1 VQAQAEWPPLSIP
14 WVTGGPR
21 APFELER
28 EFAVQAEKVRN
39 TAATQ
44 LAKA

>member
-1 VQAQAEWPPLSIP
+1 LKDYSSAIAG
-14 WVTGGPR
+14 VTRDPR

-39 TAATQ
+39 AAATQ
-44 LAKA
+44 LA